1 MTDRDLSRC
10 PVCGTATAG
19 GAPALAAHLVEQ
31 ADKSDGAHVMW
42 LNRNVTKHQT
52 GAVELAALLLAWAS
66 ATPSEQDRVKR

>member
-42 LNRNVTKHQT
+42 LNRTVTKHQT